1 MNFIEAVNL
10 EASTVPSE
18 LWETGAWTPQ
28 GGAKKFVNGIF
39 NRVSEVSD
47 IGAYIEADGVS
58 ARFNVA
64 TSAVPGVALGDTLGV
79 RSYAYRVVGI
89 EPTGRG
95 RTVLVLGL

>member
-1 MNFIEAVNL
+1 MDFLEAVRR

-18 LWETGAWTPQ
+18 LHETATWTPAA
-28 GGAKKFVNGIF
+28 GVASRVAGIF
-39 NRVSEVSD
+39 DRVSEVSD

-64 TSAVPGVALGDTLGV
+64 TDSVDGVALGDMLSV
-79 RSYAYRVVGI
+79 RNYDYRVVGT